1 MTDTTPSSVPKRA
14 PDAPAE
20 PAEARAS
27 VVLRKKDLIEQVAGA
42 TGVKRKEVRE
52 AVEATLVAL
61 GEALE
66 RGDEL
71 NLPPLGHLKVQ
82 RRNNLRA
89 GIRMMVRLRRT
100 AVKDGEK
107 DSTQALADAGE

>member
-1 MTDTTPSSVPKRA
+1 MNEPIQPGQTA
-14 PDAPAE
+14 DAAE
-20 PAEARAS
+20 TRGAA
-27 VVLRKKDLIEQVAGA
+27 VLRKKDLIEQVAGA

-82 RRNNLRA
+82 RRNDIGA